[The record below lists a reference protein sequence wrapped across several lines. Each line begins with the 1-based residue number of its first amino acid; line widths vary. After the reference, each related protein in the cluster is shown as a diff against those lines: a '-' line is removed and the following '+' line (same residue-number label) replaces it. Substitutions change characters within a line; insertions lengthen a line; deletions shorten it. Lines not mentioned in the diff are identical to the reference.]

1 MNEKSSKTL
10 NVKYFLVYIIFTILL
25 YSIFYYTSS
34 FSYTKSVESLT
45 LAKIAWP
52 CCVLIGIVLYIS
64 QIIKHKNTLV
74 NCGMFLS
81 IYMVLL
87 ILLKSEGSLYDIIT
101 DSIYSML
108 WISLLCIF
116 MFYSMKYGMPK
127 GISKECF
134 LFLPIITFI
143 FIQLVISNQA
153 KYYKVITLN
162 PIFYILYL
170 VPFLLLSKKSINSYI
185 GLAIVFTSVI
195 LSHKRT
201 ALIILAL
208 IAVYC
213 FFVQKNVNQNK
224 TNKFVK
230 NMLLSILFVAAIVF
244 IYDYAVKNFNI
255 NWLQRLST
263 ISETGGSGRVDRWR
277 QFFIDMKR
285 SNLFEFIAGHGIVYP
300 YYHNDWMQIFY
311 NTDEVRIMV

>member
-1 MNEKSSKTL
+1 
-10 NVKYFLVYIIFTILL
+10 
-25 YSIFYYTSS
+25 
-34 FSYTKSVESLT
+34 
-45 LAKIAWP
+45 
-52 CCVLIGIVLYIS
+52 
-64 QIIKHKNTLV
+64 
-74 NCGMFLS
+74 
-81 IYMVLL
+81 
-87 ILLKSEGSLYDIIT
+87 
-101 DSIYSML
+101 
-108 WISLLCIF
+108 
-116 MFYSMKYGMPK
+116 MKYGMPK

-185 GLAIVFTSVI
+185 GLAIVFTSVV

-201 ALIILAL
+201 ALIIWAL

-311 NTDEVRIMV
+311 NTGIIGFILYSVMCVKLVQMYFEMKKAKHEYLVAYGASLIIFFFNSMVGQVIVVPYWFLEIAVFWGLVFGDYYMRNGKVLIPNEVA